1 MSTMRRTKIVATI
14 GPATSSNEVVEQ
26 LILAGMDVARL
37 NFSHGNADEH
47 RARALQIREIAT
59 RLNAN
64 VAILGDLQGPKIR
77 IARFTEQKIQLQT
90 GDAFRFSIT
99 HPRDAGNQEVV
110 GIDYP
115 DLVTDCAIGDQLLLD
130 DGRVVM
136 QVESVTAD
144 ALNCRVLVG
153 GPLSDHKGIN
163 RRGGGLTAPAL
174 TEKDKQDIS
183 LAAEL
188 DLDYLAVSFPRD
200 AADMNLARRL
210 CAEAGCTAWLV
221 AKIERAEA
229 VMNDEALNGLIS
241 ASDAVMVA
249 RGDLAVEIGD
259 AELVGIQKKIIAAA
273 RKQNK
278 AVITATQMMESMI
291 HSPMPTRAE
300 VSDVANAALDYTDAV
315 MLSAET
321 AVGEYPVQA
330 VAAMAR
336 ICLGAEKNPIMR
348 QSAHRIGQTFER
360 WDESIALATM
370 YTANHFPG
378 VKAII
383 ALTESGY
390 TPLVMSRIRSSIPI
404 YAFAPS
410 RQTQARVALFR
421 GVYTVPFDPST
432 EFSTSVSQA
441 AVEELL
447 KRGVV
452 TEDDWIILTKGDSY
466 HLVGGTNTMKLLHV
480 GHTVAIT

>member
-1 MSTMRRTKIVATI
+1 MPLRRTKIVATI
-14 GPATSSNEVVEQ
+14 GPASSAPDTLKQ
-26 LILAGMDVARL
+26 LILAGMNVARL

-47 RARALQIREIAT
+47 RARALLIRKLAAE
-59 RLNAN
+59 LNQH
-64 VAILGDLQGPKIR
+64 VAIMGDLQGPKIR
-77 IARFTEQKIQLQT
+77 IARFTNKEINLQA
-90 GDAFRFSIT
+90 GDPFRFSIT
-99 HPRDAGNQEVV
+99 HPRDAGTQDVV

-115 DLVTDCAIGDQLLLD
+115 DLVTDCSVGDELLLD
-130 DGRVVM
+130 DGRVIM
-136 QVESVTAD
+136 RVEKVTAD
-144 ALNCRVLVG
+144 ALDCRVTVG

-174 TEKDKQDIS
+174 TEKDKHDIR

-188 DLDYLAVSFPRD
+188 ELEYLAVSFPRN
-200 AADMNLARRL
+200 AADMQLARRL
-210 CAEAGCTAWLV
+210 CEEAQCQSWLV

-229 VMNDEALNGLIS
+229 VMNDDALNGLIS

-273 RKQNK
+273 RQQNK

-315 MLSAET
+315 MLSGET
-321 AVGEYPVQA
+321 AAGEYPVQA

-348 QSAHRIGQTFER
+348 RSGHRVGQQFQR
-360 WDESIALATM
+360 WDESIALAAM

-390 TPLVMSRIRSSIPI
+390 TPLVMSRIRSPMPI
-404 YAFAPS
+404 YAFTSSP
-410 RQTQARVALFR
+410 QTQARVALFR
-421 GVYTVPFDPST
+421 GVYTIPFDPSGPFT
-432 EFSTSVSQA
+432 NSVSQA
-441 AVEELL
+441 AVDELV

-452 TEDDWIILTKGDSY
+452 QENDWVILTKGDSF
-466 HLVGGTNTMKLLHV
+466 HTVGGTNTMKLLHV
-480 GHTVAIT
+480 GHII

>member
-1 MSTMRRTKIVATI
+1 MSLRRTKIVATI
-14 GPATSSNEVVEQ
+14 GPASSSPEVLEQ

-47 RARALQIREIAT
+47 RARAVLIREIAA
-59 RLNAN
+59 RLNCH
-64 VAILGDLQGPKIR
+64 VALLGDLQGPKIR
-77 IARFTEQKIQLQT
+77 IARFIDKKIELQA
-90 GDAFRFSIT
+90 GDPFCFSIT
-99 HPRDAGNQEVV
+99 HPRDAGNQQVV
-110 GIDYP
+110 CIDYP
-115 DLVTDCAIGDQLLLD
+115 DLVTDCRVGDELLLD
-130 DGRVVM
+130 DGRIVM
-136 QVESVTAD
+136 QVERVSAD
-144 ALNCRVLVG
+144 ALHCLVLVG

-174 TEKDKQDIS
+174 TEKDKQDIR

-200 AADMNLARRL
+200 AADMHLARRL
-210 CAEAGCTAWLV
+210 CQEAQCNSWLV

-229 VMNDEALNGLIS
+229 VMNDEALDGLIS

-321 AVGEYPVQA
+321 AAGEYPVQA

-336 ICLGAEKNPIMR
+336 VCLGAEKNPIMR
-348 QSAHRIGQTFER
+348 RSGHRIGQQFER
-360 WDESIALATM
+360 WDESIALAAM

-390 TPLVMSRIRSSIPI
+390 TPVVMSRIRPPMPI
-404 YAFAPS
+404 YAFTSSA
-410 RQTQARVALFR
+410 QTQARVALFR
-421 GVYTVPFDPST
+421 GVYTIPFDPSAIAN
-432 EFSTSVSQA
+432 STVSQA
-441 AVEELL
+441 AVEELV
-447 KRGVV
+447 KRGIVE
-452 TEDDWIILTKGDSY
+452 TGDWVILTKGDSY
-466 HLVGGTNTMKLLHV
+466 HTVGGTNTMKLLHV
-480 GHTVAIT
+480 GHILS

>member
-1 MSTMRRTKIVATI
+1 MPLRRTKIVATI
-14 GPATSSNEVVEQ
+14 GPASSAPDTLKQ
-26 LILAGMDVARL
+26 LILAGMNVARL

-47 RARALQIREIAT
+47 RARALLIRKLAAE
-59 RLNAN
+59 LNQH
-64 VAILGDLQGPKIR
+64 VAIMGDLQGPKIR
-77 IARFTEQKIQLQT
+77 IARFTDKEIHLQA
-90 GDAFRFSIT
+90 GDQFRFSIT
-99 HPRDAGNQEVV
+99 HPRDAGTQEVV

-115 DLVTDCAIGDQLLLD
+115 DLVTDCSIGDELLLD
-130 DGRVVM
+130 DGRVIM
-136 QVESVTAD
+136 QVEKVTAD
-144 ALNCRVLVG
+144 ALDCRVIVG

-174 TEKDKQDIS
+174 TEKDKHDIR

-188 DLDYLAVSFPRD
+188 ELEYLAVSFPRD
-200 AADMNLARRL
+200 AADMQLARRL
-210 CAEAGCTAWLV
+210 CEEAQCQSWLV

-273 RKQNK
+273 RQQNK

-315 MLSAET
+315 MLSGET
-321 AVGEYPVQA
+321 AAGEYPVQA

-348 QSAHRIGQTFER
+348 RSAHRVGQQFQR
-360 WDESIALATM
+360 WDESIALAAM

-390 TPLVMSRIRSSIPI
+390 TPLVMSRIRSPMPI
-404 YAFAPS
+404 YAFTSSA
-410 RQTQARVALFR
+410 QTQARVALFR
-421 GVYTVPFDPST
+421 GVYTIPFDPSGPFT
-432 EFSTSVSQA
+432 NSVSQA
-441 AVEELL
+441 AVDELV

-452 TEDDWIILTKGDSY
+452 QENDWVILTKGDSF
-466 HLVGGTNTMKLLHV
+466 HTVGGTNTMKLLHV
-480 GHTVAIT
+480 GHII

>member
-1 MSTMRRTKIVATI
+1 MSLRRTKIVATI
-14 GPATSSNEVVEQ
+14 GPASSSAEVIEQ

-37 NFSHGNADEH
+37 NFSHGNAEEH
-47 RARALQIREIAT
+47 RARALQIRDIAT
-59 RLNAN
+59 RLNRH
-64 VAILGDLQGPKIR
+64 VALLGDLQGPKIR
-77 IARFTEQKIQLQT
+77 IARFTDKKIELQA
-90 GDAFRFSIT
+90 GDSFRFSIT
-99 HPRDAGNQEVV
+99 HPRDAGTHEVV

-115 DLVTDCAIGDQLLLD
+115 DLVTDCGIGDELLLD

-136 QVESVTAD
+136 QVVDVCAD
-144 ALNCRVLVG
+144 ALDCRVTIG
-153 GPLSDHKGIN
+153 GPLSDNKGIN

-174 TEKDKQDIS
+174 TEKDKHDIR

-210 CAEAGCTAWLV
+210 CAEANCKAWLV

-229 VMNDEALNGLIS
+229 VMNDEALDGLIS

-249 RGDLAVEIGD
+249 RGDLGVEIGD

-321 AVGEYPVQA
+321 AAGEYPVQA

-336 ICLGAEKNPIMR
+336 VCLGAEKNPIMR
-348 QSAHRIGQTFER
+348 RSHHRIGQQFER
-360 WDESIALATM
+360 WDESIALAAM

-390 TPLVMSRIRSSIPI
+390 TPLVMSRIRSSMPI

-421 GVYTVPFDPST
+421 GVYTIPFDPSAT
-432 EFSTSVSQA
+432 FSTSVSQA
-441 AVEELL
+441 AVDELV
-447 KRGVV
+447 KRGLV
-452 TEDDWIILTKGDSY
+452 ENGDWVILTKGDSY
-466 HLVGGTNTMKLLHV
+466 HDIGGTNTMKLLHV
-480 GHTVAIT
+480 GHIV

>member
-1 MSTMRRTKIVATI
+1 MPLRRTKIVATI
-14 GPATSSNEVVEQ
+14 GPASSAPETLKQ
-26 LILAGMDVARL
+26 LILAGMNVARL

-47 RARALQIREIAT
+47 RARALLIRKLAAE
-59 RLNAN
+59 LNQH
-64 VAILGDLQGPKIR
+64 VAIMGDLQGPKIR
-77 IARFTEQKIQLQT
+77 IARFTNKEINLQA
-90 GDAFRFSIT
+90 GDPFRFSIT
-99 HPRDAGNQEVV
+99 HPRDAGTQDVV

-115 DLVTDCAIGDQLLLD
+115 DLVTDCSVGDELLLD
-130 DGRVVM
+130 DGRVIM
-136 QVESVTAD
+136 RVEKVTAD
-144 ALNCRVLVG
+144 ALDCRVTVG

-174 TEKDKQDIS
+174 TEKDKHDIR

-188 DLDYLAVSFPRD
+188 ELEYLAVSFPRN
-200 AADMNLARRL
+200 AADMQLARRL
-210 CAEAGCTAWLV
+210 CEEAQCQSWLV

-229 VMNDEALNGLIS
+229 VMNDDALNGLIS

-273 RKQNK
+273 RQQNK

-315 MLSAET
+315 MLSGET
-321 AVGEYPVQA
+321 AAGEYPVQA

-348 QSAHRIGQTFER
+348 RSGHRVGQQFQR
-360 WDESIALATM
+360 WDESIALAAM

-390 TPLVMSRIRSSIPI
+390 TPLVMSRIRSPMPI
-404 YAFAPS
+404 YAFTSSP
-410 RQTQARVALFR
+410 QTQARVALFR
-421 GVYTVPFDPST
+421 GVYTIPFDPSGPFT
-432 EFSTSVSQA
+432 NSVSQA
-441 AVEELL
+441 AVDELV

-452 TEDDWIILTKGDSY
+452 QENDWVILTKGDSF
-466 HLVGGTNTMKLLHV
+466 HTVGGTNTMKLLHV
-480 GHTVAIT
+480 GHII

>member
-1 MSTMRRTKIVATI
+1 MPLRRTKIVATI
-14 GPATSSNEVVEQ
+14 GPASSAPETLKQ
-26 LILAGMDVARL
+26 LILAGMNVARL

-47 RARALQIREIAT
+47 RARALLIRKLAAE
-59 RLNAN
+59 LNQH
-64 VAILGDLQGPKIR
+64 VAIMGDLQGPKIR
-77 IARFTEQKIQLQT
+77 IARFTNKEINLQA
-90 GDAFRFSIT
+90 GDPFRFSIT
-99 HPRDAGNQEVV
+99 HPRDAGTQDVV

-115 DLVTDCAIGDQLLLD
+115 DLVTDCSVGDELLLD
-130 DGRVVM
+130 DGRVIM
-136 QVESVTAD
+136 RVEKVTAD
-144 ALNCRVLVG
+144 ALDCRVIVG

-174 TEKDKQDIS
+174 TEKDKHDIR

-188 DLDYLAVSFPRD
+188 ELEYLAVSFPRN
-200 AADMNLARRL
+200 AADMQLARRL
-210 CAEAGCTAWLV
+210 CEEAQCQSWLV

-229 VMNDEALNGLIS
+229 VMNDDALNGLIS

-273 RKQNK
+273 RQQNK

-315 MLSAET
+315 MLSGET
-321 AVGEYPVQA
+321 AAGEYPVQA

-348 QSAHRIGQTFER
+348 RSGHRVGQQFQR
-360 WDESIALATM
+360 WDESIALAAM

-390 TPLVMSRIRSSIPI
+390 TPLVMSRIRSPMPI
-404 YAFAPS
+404 YAFTSSP
-410 RQTQARVALFR
+410 QTQARVALFR
-421 GVYTVPFDPST
+421 GVYTIPFDPSGPFT
-432 EFSTSVSQA
+432 NSVSQA
-441 AVEELL
+441 AVDELV

-452 TEDDWIILTKGDSY
+452 QENDWVILTKGDSF
-466 HLVGGTNTMKLLHV
+466 HTVGGTNTMKLLHV
-480 GHTVAIT
+480 GHII

>member
-1 MSTMRRTKIVATI
+1 MSTLRRTKIVATI
-14 GPATSSNEVVEQ
+14 GPASSSTETLEQ

-37 NFSHGNADEH
+37 NFSHGTPDEH
-47 RARALQIREIAT
+47 RERTQNIRQIAAK
-59 RLNAN
+59 LNRH

-77 IARFTEQKIQLQT
+77 IARFADKKIELQN
-90 GDAFRFSIT
+90 GDSFCFSIT
-99 HPRDAGNQEVV
+99 HPRDAGTQEIV

-115 DLVTDCAIGDQLLLD
+115 DLVTDCGVGDQLLLD

-136 QVESVTAD
+136 EVERVSAD

-153 GPLSDHKGIN
+153 GSLSDNKGIN

-174 TEKDKQDIS
+174 TEKDKQDIR

-210 CAEAGCTAWLV
+210 CEEAHCKAWLV

-229 VMNDEALNGLIS
+229 VMNDDALNGLIS

-249 RGDLAVEIGD
+249 RGDLGVEIGD

-321 AVGEYPVQA
+321 AAGEYPVQA

-336 ICLGAEKNPIMR
+336 VCLGAEKNPIMR

-378 VKAII
+378 IKAII

-390 TPLVMSRIRSSIPI
+390 TPLVMSRIRSSTPI

-421 GVYTVPFDPST
+421 GVYTVPFDPSGSFT
-432 EFSTSVSQA
+432 TSVSQA
-441 AVEELL
+441 AVEELV
-447 KRGVV
+447 KRGAV
-452 TEDDWIILTKGDSY
+452 TEDDWVILTKGDSY

-480 GHTVAIT
+480 GHTIANK